1 MGESWGKGTI
11 CVQGGYTPKNGEPRV
26 LPLYQSTTYKYDTS
40 DDLAALFNLEA
51 EGYIYTRIGNP
62 TLAAFEQKLAE
73 LEGGVGAV
81 ATASGQAAIMLAVLN
96 ICSSGDH
103 LLCSSTVYGGTFN
116 LFGVSLRKLG
126 IDVTFFN
133 PNLTADEIVALA
145 NDKRN
150 SFMQNR

>member
-1 MGESWGKGTI
+1 MGESWGKERFVCKVAI
-11 CVQGGYTPKNGEPRV
+11 RQKNGEPRV

-81 ATASGQAAIMLAVLN
+81 AAASGQAAIMLAVLN

-103 LLCSSTVYGGTFN
+103 LLCSSTVYGGR
-116 LFGVSLRKLG
+116 LIYLG
-126 IDVTFFN
+126 
-133 PNLTADEIVALA
+133 
-145 NDKRN
+145 
-150 SFMQNR
+150 

>member
-40 DDLAALFNLEA
+40 DDLATLFNLEA

-62 TLAAFEQKLAE
+62 TLATFEQKLSD

-81 ATASGQAAIMLAVLN
+81 ATASGKR
-96 ICSSGDH
+96 
-103 LLCSSTVYGGTFN
+103 LLCSQF
-116 LFGVSLRKLG
+116 
-126 IDVTFFN
+126 
-133 PNLTADEIVALA
+133 
-145 NDKRN
+145 
-150 SFMQNR
+150 